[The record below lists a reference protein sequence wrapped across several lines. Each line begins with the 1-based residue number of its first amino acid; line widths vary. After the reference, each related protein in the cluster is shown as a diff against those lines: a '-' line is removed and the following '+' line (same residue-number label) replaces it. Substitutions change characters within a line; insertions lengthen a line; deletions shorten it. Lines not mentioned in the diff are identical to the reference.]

1 MARPTDK
8 GLISKSKLT
17 AIADQIRRLFGVTN
31 KFTMDRCAQELGSIV
46 LRNNDD
52 LALYIGEGVHVN
64 VPSGYY
70 RTSADYTMKD
80 LLPPVPTITK
90 ELAAGFG
97 MKVTARCTSTEAG
110 YLRDGRTGNSAT
122 TYIGANDFASGDLRI
137 TQNGT
142 YNTIQDV
149 GKFYKTVTVN
159 VPQPIEWDTWVFKDD
174 ISGAMAFQEIS
185 LYFYAPMLLPD
196 ERPVFGIEIY
206 YYDNGS
212 TDSAYMDYYIEDA
225 VTPTTV
231 YTYADY
237 GSTNTWVSNTYKTL
251 KIPSYVRLFESAPP
265 TSTGSPPYMYKRF
278 CEFLNGAATRQ
289 T

>member
-46 LRNNDD
+46 LRNNND
-52 LALYIGEGVHVN
+52 LTLSIGEGVHVS

-80 LLPPVPTITK
+80 LLPPVPKITK
-90 ELAAGFG
+90 ELSAGFG
-97 MKVTARCTSTEAG
+97 MKVTARSTSTEAG

-122 TYIGANDFASGDLRI
+122 TYIQANDFANGDLSI

-142 YNTIQDV
+142 YNTIRDAD
-149 GKFYKTVTVN
+149 KFYKTVTVN

-174 ISGAMAFQEIS
+174 IGTA
-185 LYFYAPMLLPD
+185 LYFPEQTLGFSV
-196 ERPVFGIEIY
+196 PVILSDGRIVTGIEIY

-212 TDSAYMDYYIEDA
+212 TDSGYMKYYIGATSQGTE
-225 VTPTTV
+225 V
-231 YTYADY
+231 YTYEDY
-237 GSTNTWVSNTYKTL
+237 GSTNTWASSTYKTI
-251 KIPSYVRLFESAPP
+251 KVPSYIKSFASVSKPDM
-265 TSTGSPPYMYKRF
+265 TSPAYSNKRF
-278 CEFLNGAATRQ
+278 YEFLRDAATLQ